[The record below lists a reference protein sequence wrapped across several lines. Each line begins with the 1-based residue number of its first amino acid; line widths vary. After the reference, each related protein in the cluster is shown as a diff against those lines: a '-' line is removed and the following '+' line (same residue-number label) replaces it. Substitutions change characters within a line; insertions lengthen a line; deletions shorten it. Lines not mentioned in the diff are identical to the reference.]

1 MDRYLQAAWHGSP
14 HKFDKFSTEAIGT
27 GEGAQVYGF
36 GLYFAESKAVAEH
49 YRKALANRADVTV
62 AGRDIVDE
70 SGRIDTAGLDQALE
84 TAGVAEDMRVDS
96 SSAIQRGISTTP
108 SDVIASAREYLAQ
121 QVTATEQELPSTN
134 PLVVQLKER
143 ATAFDKLAEDGNITA
158 IERKGQ
164 TYRVELAPQEDEYL
178 LWDKPFDQ
186 QSEKVKAALS
196 EAWDEQTALYKERG
210 DQMLPH
216 VAPWSNREDST
227 GENIYRSVTG
237 SAPFGREEEGSKKL
251 LGMGIRGIKYLDQMS
266 RGGGEGSYN
275 YVIFDDRDVN
285 IEEVLLQRGPL
296 DGPQSKGMTEAQRQI
311 YSDVIGTRRSPMQ
324 KLRKWWEDGKGQRA
338 TAMRQGFIDAQAPTD
353 RQERELNDGDL
364 KSAELSATK
373 AAHSVA
379 HTDRRVVH
387 LLKNGMLKLETD
399 ADGKVEW
406 FNIDETWTEGGLE
419 DIFKDIARDGQIEA
433 WQLWAYA
440 NRAQRLIKEGK
451 EKNMSQA
458 QIDEAL
464 KLGEAHLSSRWR
476 WINTSASMTRCSI
489 WLRPPVL

>member
-1 MDRYLQAAWHGSP
+1 M
-14 HKFDKFSTEAIGT
+14 
-27 GEGAQVYGF
+27 
-36 GLYFAESKAVAEH
+36 
-49 YRKALANRADVTV
+49 
-62 AGRDIVDE
+62 
-70 SGRIDTAGLDQALE
+70 
-84 TAGVAEDMRVDS
+84 
-96 SSAIQRGISTTP
+96 
-108 SDVIASAREYLAQ
+108 
-121 QVTATEQELPSTN
+121 
-134 PLVVQLKER
+134 
-143 ATAFDKLAEDGNITA
+143 
-158 IERKGQ
+158 
-164 TYRVELAPQEDEYL
+164 
-178 LWDKPFDQ
+178 
-186 QSEKVKAALS
+186 
-196 EAWDEQTALYKERG
+196 
-210 DQMLPH
+210 
-216 VAPWSNREDST
+216 
-227 GENIYRSVTG
+227 
-237 SAPFGREEEGSKKL
+237 
-251 LGMGIRGIKYLDQMS
+251 
-266 RGGGEGSYN
+266 
-275 YVIFDDRDVN
+275 IFDDRDVN

-419 DIFKDIARDGQIEA
+419 DTFKDIAQNGQIEA
-433 WQLWAYA
+433 WQVWAYA
-440 NRAQRLIKEGK
+440 NRAQRLIQEGK

-464 KLGEAHLSSRWR
+464 KLGEAHPEFKVALDKYQRFNDKMLDMAEVSGLMNAEQRAVWQKDDYVPFYRLDEDMLSGKAQGGRQ
-476 WINTSASMTRCSI
+476 A
-489 WLRPPVL
+489 VLAA